1 MFSREMRNLSKSKKK
16 AVIGICF
23 GVTLLLM
30 LLLLSAPPKADTLIT
45 ARWTHRLENL
55 FYDAYFQWITG
66 KEIPEEQSDKVQ
78 YNDNFSNDVIIV
90 DIDESSLTKLG
101 NYNTWT
107 RKIHADVVNSL
118 GAGGASAI
126 AFDILFKNADF
137 GKSKAHSTIGI
148 LDSLYP
154 EMNWPSQY
162 EALRSRYDDD
172 SLLIDAIRR
181 NGNTIVAGMFSG
193 RNAYRHESQ
202 WRPLS
207 TPAWRDSIGTRSTFS
222 LSQLSGKGNITAW
235 ELLDNIFPELSHAG
249 AELGAVNIIP
259 EEDGIVRT
267 APLIHS
273 FPSAALYPQSEA
285 RLYGSVSLA
294 VLMHIFHR
302 NPADVEIKLG
312 EYINLGKP
320 FGIYR
325 DSSGILRT
333 TYPNFSYPMIRALLA
348 YGSDAAVRAKDSASG
363 NFAEIAHLIVAK
375 KDESGALSVDLP
387 DGSSLTGEML
397 RAARTID
404 FGNPQV
410 KAPLDIAPGDA
421 PGTILLRDTATG
433 DESELDRYTV
443 GVLRYSA
450 ADIDSLKPGE
460 SRHLS
465 CELDVNYRTQK
476 KRWKTN
482 YGILAK
488 DVMDDI
494 SGTSVEKI
502 EALPVGG
509 EIRFGHE
516 RRIPIDTTGAF
527 RLRYRGRFN
536 VAPGL
541 RSFQHISYYDVT
553 KNRLDPGLYQG
564 KIFIL
569 GSTAPALFD
578 FYSAPHEEHFPAVLV
593 YATTLQNVLDENYL
607 RIPKE
612 STQLYIIL
620 LLAILSFI
628 MGFYCPQKL
637 SPFIQLS
644 LIVGYLLVGLYFFTQ
659 NIYLGVARPILVM
672 FLIYVASLIVRIY
685 FESSERR
692 FLNQAFRQYIS
703 PELIDEMVN
712 QEIMPTLG
720 GTESEITAYFTDI
733 AHFSTFS
740 ERIGNPSKLV
750 ELLNEYLS
758 AMTDILLKHRG
769 TLDKYEGDAIIA
781 FFGAPMQLKN
791 HRQNACETALDM
803 QQALVRLRKKWADE
817 KNKWPRE
824 IFNMHMRIGINT
836 GKIVTGNMGSTMR
849 KNYTMMGDSVNLAAR
864 LESISKMYGTESLVS
879 EETVKGLEK
888 DSILYRS
895 IDFIR
900 VVGKSEAVQTYELMC
915 KASDPDCEKMRAFV
929 RLWEEGRRLYRAM
942 EWDAAE
948 AIFRKTKELEPHDP
962 SRDPDHPI
970 TPSAIFIARCEA
982 YKREPPK
989 VSPGGTWDGV
999 YTATSK

>member
-1 MFSREMRNLSKSKKK
+1 MFSDEMRKLSKSVKK
-16 AVIGICF
+16 AIIGVSF
-23 GVTLLLM
+23 GTALLALIIT
-30 LLLLSAPPKADTLIT
+30 LSAPPRAEKLIT

-55 FYDAYFQWITG
+55 FYDAYFQWITA
-66 KEIPEEQSDKVQ
+66 KEIPETQSDKVQ

-90 DIDESSLTKLG
+90 DIDENSLTKLG

-107 RKIHADVVNSL
+107 RKIHADVVKSL
-118 GAGGASAI
+118 GDGGASAI

-137 GKSKAHSTIGI
+137 GKSKASNTIGI
-148 LDSLYP
+148 LDTLYP
-154 EMNWPSQY
+154 DMNWPSQY
-162 EALRSRYDDD
+162 EALRSRYNDD
-172 SLLIDAIRR
+172 SLLIDAVHK

-207 TPAWRDSIGTRSTFS
+207 TPVWRDSIGTNSTFA
-222 LSQLSGKGNITAW
+222 LSQMSGKGNINAW
-235 ELLDNIFPELSHAG
+235 DLLDNIFPELSHAG
-249 AELGAVNIIP
+249 AQLGAVNIIP

-267 APLIHS
+267 APFIHS
-273 FPSAALYPQSEA
+273 FPNTALYPEKEV

-302 NPADVEIKLG
+302 NPADVKIKLG
-312 EYINLGKP
+312 EYVNLGKP

-325 DSSGILRT
+325 DSSGTLRT
-333 TYPNFSYPMIRALLA
+333 TYPNFSYPMVRALIA
-348 YGSDAAVRAKDSASG
+348 YNAEVATRAKDSIAG

-375 KDESGALSVDLP
+375 KNDAGELSIELP
-387 DGSSLTGEML
+387 NGSTLTGEML
-397 RAARTID
+397 RAAKSID
-404 FGNPQV
+404 LGNPQV
-410 KAPLDIAPGDA
+410 KAPLNVSPGDT
-421 PGTILLRDTATG
+421 PGTILLQDTASG
-433 DESELDRYTV
+433 DECELDQYSI

-450 ADIDSLKPGE
+450 ADLDSLKPGE

-465 CELDVNYRTQK
+465 CELDVNYSSQK
-476 KRWKTN
+476 KMWKTN

-488 DVMDDI
+488 DVLEDLAQADLN
-494 SGTSVEKI
+494 KI
-502 EALPVGG
+502 EALPIGG

-527 RLRYRGRFN
+527 RLRYRARFN

-578 FYSAPHEEHFPAVLV
+578 FYSAPHEEHFPAVLI

-607 RIPKE
+607 RVPKE
-612 STQLYIIL
+612 STQLYIIII
-620 LLAILSFI
+620 LAILSFFL
-628 MGFYCPQKL
+628 GFYCSQKF
-637 SPFIQLS
+637 SPFIQVF
-644 LIVGYLLVGLYFFTQ
+644 LIIGYLLVGMYFFSQ
-659 NIYLGVARPILVM
+659 NVYLGIARPILVM
-672 FLIYVASLIVRIY
+672 FFTYVASLIVRIY

-740 ERIGNPSKLV
+740 ESIGNPSKLV

-791 HRQNACETALDM
+791 QRQSACETALDM
-803 QQALVRLRKKWADE
+803 QQALVKLRKKWAGE

-824 IFNMHMRIGINT
+824 VSHMHMRIGINT
-836 GKIVTGNMGSTMR
+836 GKIVTGNMGSSTR
-849 KNYTMMGDSVNLAAR
+849 KNYTMMGDSVNLASR
-864 LESISKMYGTESLVS
+864 LESISKMYGTEVLVS
-879 EETVKGLEK
+879 EETINGLEN

-895 IDFIR
+895 IDAIR
-900 VVGKSEAVQTYELMC
+900 VVGKSEAVLTFELMC
-915 KASDPDCEKMRAFV
+915 KADDPESEKMRAFIH
-929 RLWEEGRRLYRAM
+929 LWEEGRRLYIAM
-942 EWDAAE
+942 QWDAAE
-948 AIFRKTKELEPHDP
+948 DIFKKTKELEPHDP

-970 TPSAIFIARCEA
+970 TPSTIFIARCEA
-982 YKREPPK
+982 YKKDPPK
-989 VSPGGTWDGV
+989 VTSDGTWDGV